1 VVSPIIEERRHNGA
15 IYLAGIMLS
24 AERSDEKDGLKGA
37 MLVTSNGLLS
47 DVEDEVHEFSS
58 QS

>member
-1 VVSPIIEERRHNGA
+1 
-15 IYLAGIMLS
+15 MLS

-47 DVEDEVHEFSS
+47 DVEDEVLEFSS